1 MNTRRAA
8 ATYRR
13 SPVGGREP
21 GAAGPTTAPPLRG
34 CSTTPAA
41 ITRASTFTLPRS
53 APRERVGHHWID
65 LARGYLLHGD
75 HQRALA
81 TLQRA
86 RRTTPQQTRYH
97 PQVHETVGALARA
110 SKRRTDTLTNF
121 AGWLGIT
128 T

>member
-1 MNTRRAA
+1 MDGT
-8 ATYRR
+8 
-13 SPVGGREP
+13 E
-21 GAAGPTTAPPLRG
+21 
-34 CSTTPAA
+34 A
-41 ITRASTFTLPRS
+41 ITRASAFTLPRS

-81 TLQRA
+81 TLQQA
-86 RRTTPQQTRYH
+86 RRTTSQQTRYH
-97 PQVHETVGALARA
+97 PQVHETVRALARA